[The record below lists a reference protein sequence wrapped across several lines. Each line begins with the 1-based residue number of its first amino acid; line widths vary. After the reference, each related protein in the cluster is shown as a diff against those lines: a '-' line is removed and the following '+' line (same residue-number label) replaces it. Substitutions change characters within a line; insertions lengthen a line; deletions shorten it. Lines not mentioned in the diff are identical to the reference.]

1 MIGVLSGKEP
11 PMKKIAQK
19 RDVRNDVKMALVRG
33 LGVIVRRDLR
43 AFVVDA
49 GMAALAELL
58 ESERAAVCG
67 PRHARQKERRAYR
80 AGHTR
85 GELVMGGRR
94 LSADR
99 PRART
104 LDGEEVKLPSWRF
117 FSDEDPLTERAMEQ
131 MLVGVSTRK
140 YARSLEPTSPDVK
153 TRGASKSAVSRRF
166 VAKTEAQMDEW
177 LKRDLSEISLTALM
191 IDGVHV
197 DEHVLLVALGIDV
210 DGDKHVLG
218 VREGATE
225 NSTACTELLADLV
238 ERNLRTDYT
247 ILAVLDGAKALA
259 KAVRTVWG
267 KRVLI
272 QRCQVHKLR
281 NVTDQLPES
290 MRPSVK
296 KTMQQ
301 AYRAR
306 NAKTAKR
313 LLANLLQRLRS
324 EHPGAAGSLEEGL
337 DETLT
342 VMGFNL
348 PEWLERTLSTTNAIE
363 NLIGSVR
370 NLGHRVRRWRDGK
383 MILRWTATALIEA
396 SKQFRKLRGHAGMGK
411 LVAAL
416 RAHDSARDGA
426 VDRKENAA

>member
-1 MIGVLSGKEP
+1 
-11 PMKKIAQK
+11 MKKVAQK
-19 RDVRNDVKMALVRG
+19 RDVRNEVKMAMVRG
-33 LGVIVRRDLR
+33 LGAIVRRDLR

-58 ESERAAVCG
+58 ESERTVACG
-67 PRHARQKERRAYR
+67 PRHARQKDRQAYR
-80 AGHTR
+80 AGHAP

-94 LSADR
+94 LSVNR

-104 LDGEEVKLPSWRF
+104 VAGEEVELPSWRF
-117 FSDEDPLTERAMEQ
+117 FSAEDPLTERAMEQ
-131 MLVGVSTRK
+131 MIVGVSTRK
-140 YARSLEPTSPDVK
+140 YARSLEPASPNVK
-153 TRGASKSAVSRRF
+153 TRGMSKSAVSRHF

-177 LKRDLSEISLTALM
+177 LGRDLSDISLAALM

-197 DEHVLLVALGIDV
+197 DDHVLLVALGIDV
-210 DGDKHVLG
+210 DGNKHVLG

-225 NSTACTELLADLV
+225 NSTSCTELLADLV

-259 KAVRTVWG
+259 KAVRAVWG

-313 LLANLLQRLRS
+313 LLANLLQRLRA

-348 PEWLERTLSTTNAIE
+348 PEWLERTLATTNAIE
-363 NLIGSVR
+363 NLIGSFR
-370 NLGHRVRRWRDGK
+370 NLSSRVRRWRDGK
-383 MILRWTATALIEA
+383 MILRWAATALVEA
-396 SKQFRKLRGHAGMGK
+396 SKQFRRLRGHAGMNK

-416 RAHDSARDGA
+416 RAHDAALDGA
-426 VDRKENAA
+426 VDRKEKAA

>member
-1 MIGVLSGKEP
+1 
-11 PMKKIAQK
+11 MKKVAEK
-19 RDVRNDVKMALVRG
+19 RDGRNDVKLALVRG
-33 LGVIVRRDLR
+33 LGAVMRRDLQ

-49 GMAALAELL
+49 GLAALSELL
-58 ESERAAVCG
+58 EQERTAVCG
-67 PRHARQKERRAYR
+67 PRHARQEERRAYR

-94 LSADR
+94 VSTSR

-104 LDGEEVKLPSWRF
+104 VTGDEVELPSWHF
-117 FSDEDPLTERAMEQ
+117 FSEEDPLRERALEQ

-140 YARSLEPTSPDVK
+140 YARSLEPTAPGVK
-153 TRGASKSAVSRRF
+153 TRGTSKSAVSRRF
-166 VAKTEAQMDEW
+166 VAKTEAQMNEW
-177 LKRDLSEISLTALM
+177 LKRDLSQISLSALM

-210 DGDKHVLG
+210 NGNKHVLG
-218 VREGATE
+218 LREGATE
-225 NSTACTELLADLV
+225 NSTACKELLADLV
-238 ERNLRTDYT
+238 ERGLRTDYT
-247 ILAVLDGAKALA
+247 ILAVLDGSKALA
-259 KAVRTVWG
+259 KAVRAVWG

-290 MRPSVK
+290 MRPAVK
-296 KTMQQ
+296 KAMQQ

-306 NAKTAKR
+306 NATTAKR
-313 LLANLLQRLRS
+313 LLSNLLHRLRS

-342 VMGFNL
+342 VIAMNL
-348 PEWLERTLSTTNAIE
+348 PEWLERTLVTTNAIE

-370 NLGHRVRRWRDGK
+370 NLGHRVRRWRDGT
-383 MILRWTATALIEA
+383 MILRWAATALIEA
-396 SKQFRKLRGHAGMGK
+396 SKQFRKLRGYAGMGK

-416 RAHDSARDGA
+416 RAHDAALDSA

>member
-1 MIGVLSGKEP
+1 
-11 PMKKIAQK
+11 MKKVAQK
-19 RDVRNDVKMALVRG
+19 RDVRNEVKLSLVRG
-33 LGVIVRRDLR
+33 LGAVMRRDLR
-43 AFVVDA
+43 AFVADA
-49 GMAALAELL
+49 GVAALAELL
-58 ESERAAVCG
+58 ESERTAACG

-94 LSADR
+94 LSVDR

-104 LDGEEVKLPSWRF
+104 LDGEEVELPSWRF

-140 YARSLEPTSPDVK
+140 YERSLEPTSPNVK
-153 TRGASKSAVSRRF
+153 TRGTSKSAVSRRF

-177 LKRDLSEISLTALM
+177 LKRDLGEISLAALM

-210 DGDKHVLG
+210 DGEKHVLG

-247 ILAVLDGAKALA
+247 LLAVLDGAKALA

-290 MRPSVK
+290 LRPSVK

-348 PEWLERTLSTTNAIE
+348 PEWLERTLATTNAVE

-416 RAHDSARDGA
+416 RAHDAALDGA
-426 VDRKENAA
+426 VDGKENAA

>member
-1 MIGVLSGKEP
+1 
-11 PMKKIAQK
+11 MKRIAEN
-19 RDVRNDVKMALVRG
+19 RDVRNEVKLALVRG
-33 LGVIVRRDLR
+33 LSAVVRRDLR

-58 ESERAAVCG
+58 EQERTAVCG
-67 PRHARQKERRAYR
+67 PRHARDKGRRAYR
-80 AGHTR
+80 AGHTQ

-94 LSADR
+94 LSVAR

-104 LDGEEVKLPSWRF
+104 VSGEEVELPSWSF
-117 FSDEDPLTERAMEQ
+117 FSEEDPLTERALEQ

-140 YARSLEPTSPDVK
+140 YERSLEPTGPGVK
-153 TRGASKSAVSRRF
+153 TRGTSKSAVSRRF

-177 LKRDLSEISLTALM
+177 LKRDLSQISLSALM

-197 DEHVLLVALGIDV
+197 DEHVLLVALGTDV
-210 DGDKHVLG
+210 DGNKHVLG

-225 NSTACTELLADLV
+225 NSTACTELLADMV
-238 ERNLRTDYT
+238 ERGLRTDYT
-247 ILAVLDGAKALA
+247 ILAVLDGSKALA
-259 KAVRTVWG
+259 KAVRAVWG

-290 MRPSVK
+290 MRPAVK

-306 NAKTAKR
+306 NARTAKR

-342 VMGFNL
+342 VMAMGL

-383 MILRWTATALIEA
+383 MILRWAATALIEA
-396 SKQFRKLRGHAGMGK
+396 SKQFRKLRGHAGMSR

-416 RAHDSARDGA
+416 RAHDAALDGT

>member
-1 MIGVLSGKEP
+1 
-11 PMKKIAQK
+11 MKKVAQK
-19 RDVRNDVKMALVRG
+19 QDVRNEVKMALVRG
-33 LGVIVRRDLR
+33 LGALVRRDLR

-58 ESERAAVCG
+58 EQERTAVCG
-67 PRHARQKERRAYR
+67 RRYAHQPERRAYR
-80 AGHTR
+80 AGHTQ

-94 LSADR
+94 VSVDR

-104 LDGEEVKLPSWRF
+104 VTGEEVGLPSWRF
-117 FSDEDPLTERAMEQ
+117 FAEEDPLTERALEQ
-131 MLVGVSTRK
+131 MIVGVSTRK
-140 YARSLEPTSPDVK
+140 YARSLEPVAPSVS
-153 TRGASKSAVSRRF
+153 TRGTSKSAVSRRF
-166 VAKTEAQMDEW
+166 VAKTEAQMQEW
-177 LKRDLSEISLTALM
+177 LERDLSQISLAALM

-210 DGDKHVLG
+210 DGNKHVLG
-218 VREGATE
+218 LREGATE

-247 ILAVLDGAKALA
+247 ILAVLDGSKALA
-259 KAVRTVWG
+259 KAVRAVWG

-306 NAKTAKR
+306 SAKTAKR
-313 LLANLLQRLRS
+313 LLTNLLRKLRS

-342 VMGFNL
+342 VMGFGL

-370 NLGHRVRRWRDGK
+370 ELGHRVRRWRDGR
-383 MILRWTATALIEA
+383 MILRWAATALIEA
-396 SKQFRKLRGHAGMGK
+396 SKQFRRLRGHAGMAK
-411 LVAAL
+411 LVTAL
-416 RAHDSARDGA
+416 RAHDAALAGA
-426 VDRKENAA
+426 VDRKEKAA